1 MFEKFKT
8 LGVLAVALPFF
19 IVPGITDAWAE
30 TSVVDSTNPSASATP
45 NENTE
50 PSEDVEPVD
59 ELETPSPDLAAEPET
74 PESDNALE
82 IAPEAVPQPVG
93 APGQTIV
100 INSFDD
106 LKPHLSVTETFLKPG
121 VAETKRTV
129 LGLEPGNYQLAADL
143 SLNTQDPYFAD
154 KQGAIAMGLFS
165 FAPSDPQASDAN
177 LSFDGKGHSIKIV
190 NEDAVSLFGT
200 IHGNNISISNLDVEY
215 AKNVSGHG
223 FVQRLIAGESNTA
236 TGKANGLV
244 SNVTI
249 TIPGDVK
256 PQAMTEQ
263 SSYSNNFVD
272 GQYQGDIATGF
283 AWYLD
288 RINIDDLKI
297 SVAGNIGS
305 DTPPSAGYMSSAF
318 GLTFHCGDARLTTE
332 GENQLS
338 QGNDEVLKDLGRL
351 INFSLD
357 VNNIIAHGNYLAM
370 SAGLGHDMGETWV
383 DNAVLNVKGD
393 IKSVVDGNGDGI
405 KHWKYRS
412 YAAGFSEE
420 VRNLTNSKLDVSEIA
435 LDVADNI
442 PNKFNGGPIY
452 GGVFGIAYDNS
463 KGYLE
468 RVSNNTV
475 NIGKMQAKAPFNV
488 MMSAGFFNT
497 WNSYG
502 DRGIDFWQEY
512 EKNTITVGDVNA
524 NVSGNSELSFLGLGE
539 RARTGK
545 SLKHKL
551 KEVSAHDN
559 SITVGDVNLTNTEGD
574 TFMSLLLEN
583 AANAKNNSAN
593 YGDITIKSSSTG
605 FTGLGKLQ
613 NRLPKRDEDD
623 AMFETMA
630 ENNNVKM
637 GNVTIETKTAGYI
650 SLLAG
655 GQDVGQKMQSNTAQ
669 AKDFH
674 VTITDPG
681 ASRVNWWVSGIVS
694 YQRDSISGCHVWV
707 DDVSLKA
714 GEGSDGF
721 FGLGS
726 GFSTAGATL
735 SDSSAFVHKNINV
748 DVDARLWGGGFVGY
762 SNGSTFTNNNFQ
774 VDGEFGAPKQGSF
787 LGGFV
792 GRAKDSK
799 FINDSALMLNSY
811 APFAQSMT
819 GGELSDISHYI
830 NQPAPDYWSGLLAT
844 GNDKNDTNTMPTVK
858 NSTLLV
864 ERANQDTPLYVTSQ
878 VSQDSGNNW
887 VTVVNNEASPVE
899 IAGKKNYDNRLGY
912 STKTATHEWGG
923 EEYPVV
929 VRDEAQPAGSINIAH
944 RSFQDKYWNPDSPYY
959 EPANTNEAPESD
971 FGYLDRKTD
980 IDALQAFGVNA
991 SDIVSDDVASGT
1003 LRTWHKRHLGL
1014 RAATSAT
1021 APGPVFDLL
1030 GIKAMA
1036 KYSVTYNANGAT
1048 DGSVPVDDKLYLQND
1063 EVSVAMLGTLA
1074 WDGYRFL
1081 GWNTQADG
1089 NGIMYQPGDTFQITE
1104 DTVLY
1109 ARWEKAPESKEEQ
1122 TPQPNQEKVSK
1133 PKRLP
1138 KSGC

>member
-8 LGVLAVALPFF
+8 AGVLAVALPFF
-19 IVPGITDAWAE
+19 IFPGVTDAWAE
-30 TSVVDSTNPSASATP
+30 TGVIDSPDPAVSATP
-45 NENTE
+45 NDN
-50 PSEDVEPVD
+50 
-59 ELETPSPDLAAEPET
+59 AEPNENLEPADAPDTALPPPAADPTSEEAT
-74 PESDNALE
+74 PESDNALD
-82 IAPEAVPQPVG
+82 IAPESAPQPVG
-93 APGQTIV
+93 APGSTFV
-100 INSFDD
+100 INSFND
-106 LKPHLSVTETFLKPG
+106 LKQHLSVTETFLKPG

-143 SLNTQDPYFAD
+143 SLDMRDPYFAD
-154 KQGAIAMGLFS
+154 KQNAIAMGLFS
-165 FAPSDPQASDAN
+165 FAPSNPQASDAN

-200 IHGNNISISNLDVEY
+200 IHGNNISISNLNVEY

-223 FVQRLIAGESNTA
+223 FVQRLVAGESNTA

-244 SNVTI
+244 SNITI

-256 PQAMTEQ
+256 PQAMTETT
-263 SSYSNNFVD
+263 SYSNNFVD

-305 DTPPSAGYMSSAF
+305 DTQPSAGYMSSAF
-318 GLTFHCGDARLTTE
+318 GLTFHYGNARLTTE

-357 VNNIIAHGNYLAM
+357 VNDIIAHGNYLAM

-383 DNAVLNVKGD
+383 DNAALKVRGG

-420 VRNLTNSKLDVSEIA
+420 VSNLTNSKLDVSEIA
-435 LDVADNI
+435 LDVANNI
-442 PNKFNGGPIY
+442 PNTFKGRPIY

-468 RVSNNTV
+468 RVSNNTL

-524 NVSGNSELSFLGLGE
+524 NVSGNSGLSFLGLGE

-545 SLKHKL
+545 SLKHELKL
-551 KEVSAHDN
+551 KEVSAREN
-559 SITVGDVNLTNTEGD
+559 SITVGDVNLTNPDGN

-613 NRLPKRDEDD
+613 NRLPKRDENDT
-623 AMFETMA
+623 MFETMA

-637 GNVTIETKTAGYI
+637 GNVTIKTKTAGYI

-655 GQDVGQKMQSNTAQ
+655 GQDAGQKMRSNTAQ

-681 ASRVNWWVSGIVS
+681 ASEVNWWVSGIVS
-694 YQRDSISGCHVWV
+694 YQKDSISDCHVWV

-714 GEGSDGF
+714 GKGSDGF

-748 DVDARLWGGGFVGY
+748 DVNAHLWGGGFVGY

-819 GGELSDISHYI
+819 GGELSGVSHYI
-830 NQPAPDYWSGLLAT
+830 NQPAPDYWSGLLAG

-858 NSTLLV
+858 DSTLLV
-864 ERANQDTPLYVTSQ
+864 ERANQDTPLYVTNQ
-878 VSQDSGNNW
+878 VSRDSDNNW

-899 IAGKKNYDNRLGY
+899 INGNKNYDNRLGY
-912 STKTATHEWGG
+912 STKTDTREWGG
-923 EEYPVV
+923 QKYSVI
-929 VRDEAQPAGSINIAH
+929 VRDEAQPVGSINIAH
-944 RSFQDKYWNPDSPYY
+944 RSFQDKYWNPEMPYY
-959 EPANTNEAPESD
+959 EPDSTNDAAQ
-971 FGYLDRKTD
+971 FKFAYLDRKTGVED
-980 IDALQAFGVNA
+980 LQPFGVNA
-991 SDIVSDDVASGT
+991 SDIVPNGLVNGT
-1003 LRTWHKRHLGL
+1003 LKTWHKRHLGL
-1014 RAATSAT
+1014 RAASEAT

-1030 GIKAMA
+1030 GIKALA

-1048 DGSVPVDDKLYLQND
+1048 AGNVPVDEKLYLLN
-1063 EVSVAMLGTLA
+1063 EKVSVAQLGTLA
-1074 WDGYRFL
+1074 WDGYKFL

-1089 NGIMYQPGDTFQITE
+1089 SGTMYQPGDIFEITG

-1109 ARWEKAPESKEEQ
+1109 ARWEKAP
-1122 TPQPNQEKVSK
+1122 K
-1133 PKRLP
+1133 PERLP
-1138 KSGC
+1138 KTGC